1 MTHTTLAAGLT
12 REETR
17 LLVNLK
23 HTNVAAAAIRAAH
36 MALEDRDICEPVR
49 LLLTLAAEE
58 NAKIGVGIRQQL
70 KGCAA

>member
-58 NAKIGVGIRQQL
+58 NAKIGAEIRQQL
-70 KGCAA
+70 RERVA